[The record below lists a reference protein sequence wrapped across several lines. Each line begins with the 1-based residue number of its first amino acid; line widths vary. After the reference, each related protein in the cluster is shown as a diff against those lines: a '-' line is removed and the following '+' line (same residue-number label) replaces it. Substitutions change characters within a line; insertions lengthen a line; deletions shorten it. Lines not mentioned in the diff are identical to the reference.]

1 MSEKWNLSGTYFEA
15 CNCDAACPCV
25 FLSNPTEGECTV
37 LVAWHV
43 DPGESQSFLH
53 DRE

>member
-15 CNCDAACPCV
+15 CNCDAAYPCV

-37 LVAWHV
+37 LVTWHV
-43 DPGESQSFLH
+43 DQGESQTFLH